1 MSLTTLVKVIQD
13 IMRKDVG
20 VDGDAQRISQMV
32 WMLFLKIFDDREKE
46 WELCSPAY
54 KSPIPGRFRWRNWA
68 ANPEGMTGEEL
79 VDFVNNEMFPKL
91 KSLANTAGADKR
103 AIVVGTLF
111 QDGYNY
117 MKSGTLLR
125 QVANRI
131 QEDIDF
137 NSSSQRHLLGDIY
150 EKILKDLQSAGNAG
164 EYYTPRAVTEFMV
177 AMVDPQLDDIVLD
190 PACGTGGFLA
200 CAIEHKRKQVKTPEQ
215 ERKLQSTLRGVEK
228 KPLPHMLATTNMLLH
243 GMDDPSFIQ
252 RTNLLERP
260 LRDYGPKDAV
270 HCIITNPPF
279 GGMEEDGVE
288 DNFPQPFRTRET
300 ADLFLSLIVKL
311 LRPGGRA
318 GIVLPDGSLF
328 GEGVK
333 TRIKEHLLLE
343 CNLHTIIRLP
353 NGVFN
358 PYTGIKTNLLFF
370 TKGEPT
376 KAIWYYE
383 HPYPPGVKSY
393 NKTRPIAVEE
403 FQPERDW
410 WGKDTPAGRARR
422 KETPFAWRVT
432 LDEIKARNYNLD
444 VRNPN
449 AEAAKHGNPDVLL
462 ADYKKL
468 LAEVAAAREAL
479 KRELA
484 AALEGA
490 AKGAP

>member
-200 CAIEHKRKQVKTPEQ
+200 CAIEHKRQRVKTPDQ
-215 ERKLQSTLRGVEK
+215 ERVLQRTLRGIEK

-343 CNLHTIIRLP
+343 CNLHTIVRLP

-403 FQPERDW
+403 FQPEKDW

-449 AEAAKHGNPDVLL
+449 AEAAKHGDPDVLL

-468 LAEVAAAREAL
+468 LAEVAVAREAL